1 MKIISKPVTYEPPPE
16 PDSSRFTRIRFVV
29 AGFELIDITI
39 ESGIRPALSARTVSA
54 TDEDDQ

>member
-16 PDSSRFTRIRFVV
+16 ADSLRFTRIRFVV

-39 ESGIRPALSARTVSA
+39 ESGVRPVVSAGTVSA